1 MRSVI
6 VTNFTDDVKSTFL
19 PNAEELGFSIVEER
33 KSEAFGDALV
43 VLQSGD
49 FRLRIVR
56 DRSQIFAD
64 FGSAAEPE
72 TWFDSTIVM
81 QALGLTTQPLFG
93 GTDPQ
98 SVLPSLAAFLKSFWS
113 ELMAMFDLRHFAATK
128 AQLTELQD
136 ARATKRWG

>member
-1 MRSVI
+1 M
-6 VTNFTDDVKSTFL
+6 TNFTHNVKSAFL
-19 PNAEELGFSIVEER
+19 PNAKELGFVLVEEQ

-64 FGSAAEPE
+64 LGSVTEPE

-81 QALGLTTQPLFG
+81 QALGLTTQHLFG

-98 SVLPSLAAFLKSFWS
+98 SVLPSIAAFLKSFWS
-113 ELMAMFDLRHFAATK
+113 ELITMFDPRHFAATK
-128 AQLTELQD
+128 ARLTGLQD
-136 ARATKRWG
+136 ARAAKRWG